1 MGLLDDNLIERVDK
15 DIYNDCI
22 KRYISFR
29 RVADFLPSTAVCK
42 NIIHDYEFQPGIH
55 NYVKNELYLY
65 ILNYLYDYSCYTYDI
80 LITKNSKQHII
91 DKNCKPLYRI
101 DGGRLTMSDIL
112 WVCSYSKI

>member
-15 DIYNDCI
+15 DVYNDSI
-22 KRYISFR
+22 KRYISLK
-29 RVADFLPSTAVCK
+29 RVANFLPSTAVCK
-42 NIIHDYEFQPGIH
+42 NIIHDYGIR
-55 NYVKNELYLY
+55 NYETNELYLY

-80 LITKNSKQHII
+80 LITKNSKQNII